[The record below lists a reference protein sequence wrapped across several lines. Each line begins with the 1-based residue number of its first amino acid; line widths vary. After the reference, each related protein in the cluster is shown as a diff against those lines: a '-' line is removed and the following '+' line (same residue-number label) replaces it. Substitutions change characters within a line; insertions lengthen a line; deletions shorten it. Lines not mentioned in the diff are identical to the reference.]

1 VWRYFKSA
9 FLVGVDLPGL
19 GRVPLN
25 ALAACGFAV
34 LGFGEHAI
42 WLLGLGVE
50 TAIVSSLAFNK
61 RFQNWVDATSFKR
74 SDDQIAEESAA
85 LVKVLPAESRTR
97 LTRLQA
103 KCEQTLQ
110 MYRNLQSDEFEFTI
124 ETNREALK
132 KLQRTYLKLLV
143 AKQHLIELD
152 SPDAEQALK
161 TQIVNLE
168 DDLKSSDDSPNV
180 RDSKKATL
188 NILKKRLNNLH
199 RKAETLEE
207 IDSDLMRI
215 EAQVDL
221 VRENAGMQSKPQTI
235 SADIE
240 LASNL
245 VSGGLL
251 DDEPLPQ
258 LQPNEAQPNGKSVR
272 PQRQITKQ

>member
-1 VWRYFKSA
+1 MWRYVKSA
-9 FLVGVDLPGL
+9 FFVGVDVPGL

-25 ALAACGFAV
+25 ALAAGGFGV

-42 WLLGLGVE
+42 WLLGL
-50 TAIVSSLAFNK
+50 AIEATLLSSLAFNK

-85 LVKVLPAESRTR
+85 LMKVLPADSKAR
-97 LTRLQA
+97 LTKLQA

-143 AKQHLIELD
+143 AKQHLAELD

-161 TQIVNLE
+161 TQIVNFE
-168 DDLKSSDDSPNV
+168 TDLRKGNDSPGV
-180 RDSKKATL
+180 HDSKAATL

-207 IDSDLMRI
+207 IDSDLTRI

-240 LASNL
+240 LASDL
-245 VSGGLL
+245 VSGGLMN
-251 DDEPLPQ
+251 DEAPIDVR
-258 LQPNEAQPNGKSVR
+258 PNGSSTQTQ
-272 PQRQITKQ
+272 PQKATEQ

>member
-1 VWRYFKSA
+1 M
-9 FLVGVDLPGL
+9 
-19 GRVPLN
+19 GRIPLN
-25 ALAACGFAV
+25 ALAACGIGIM
-34 LGFGEHAI
+34 GFGEHAL
-42 WLLGLGVE
+42 WLLGLGLEV
-50 TAIVSSLAFNK
+50 TVVSSLAFNK
-61 RFQNWVDATSFKR
+61 RFQNWVDASTYQR
-74 SDDQIAEESAA
+74 SDDQVAQENAA
-85 LVKVLPAESRTR
+85 LARVLPPEAKTR
-97 LTRLQA
+97 LTKLQA

-161 TQIVNLE
+161 AQIVNLE
-168 DDLKSSDDSPNV
+168 TDLRRPDDSPNV
-180 RDSKKATL
+180 HDSKAATL
-188 NILKKRLNNLH
+188 NILKRRLSNFH

-207 IDSDLMRI
+207 IDSDLTRI
-215 EAQVDL
+215 ECQVDL

-240 LASNL
+240 LASDL

-251 DDEPLPQ
+251 HDDEPISTTVR
-258 LQPNEAQPNGKSVR
+258 PNGKSTQPGRKVTE
-272 PQRQITKQ
+272 Q

>member
-1 VWRYFKSA
+1 MWRYLKSA
-9 FLVGVDLPGL
+9 FLVGVDVPGM
-19 GRVPLN
+19 GRIPLN
-25 ALAACGFAV
+25 ALAACGIGIM
-34 LGFGEHAI
+34 GFGEHAL
-42 WLLGLGVE
+42 WLLGLGLE
-50 TAIVSSLAFNK
+50 ATIVSSLAFNK
-61 RFQNWVDATSFKR
+61 RFQNWVDANSFKR
-74 SDDQIAEESAA
+74 SDDQVAQENAA
-85 LVKVLPAESRTR
+85 LARVLPADAKAR
-97 LTRLQA
+97 LTKLQA

-143 AKQHLIELD
+143 AKQHLMELD

-161 TQIVNLE
+161 AQIVNLE
-168 DDLKSSDDSPNV
+168 TDLKKIDDSPNV
-180 RDSKKATL
+180 HESKTATL
-188 NILKKRLNNLH
+188 NILKKRFSNLH

-240 LASNL
+240 LASDL

-251 DDEPLPQ
+251 HDDEPITSSVR
-258 LQPNEAQPNGKSVR
+258 PNGKSAQ
-272 PQRQITKQ
+272 PRQKVSEQ

>member
-1 VWRYFKSA
+1 MWRYVKSA
-9 FLVGVDLPGL
+9 FLVGVDVPGL
-19 GRVPLN
+19 GRIPLN
-25 ALAACGFAV
+25 ALAACGFGV
-34 LGFGEHAI
+34 LGFGEHAL
-42 WLLGLGVE
+42 WLLGLGIE
-50 TAIVSSLAFNK
+50 TALVSSLAFNK

-74 SDDQIAEESAA
+74 SDDQVAAESAA
-85 LVKVLPAESRTR
+85 LLKVLPADSKAR
-97 LTRLQA
+97 LTKLQA

-143 AKQHLIELD
+143 ARQHLTELD

-161 TQIVNLE
+161 AQIVHLE
-168 DDLKSSDDSPNV
+168 TDLKNSDDSPSV
-180 RDSKKATL
+180 RDSKTATL
-188 NILKKRLNNLH
+188 NILKKRLNNLD

-240 LASNL
+240 LASDL

-251 DDEPLPQ
+251 SDDLAEVR
-258 LQPNEAQPNGKSVR
+258 PNGSSARRRRVTE
-272 PQRQITKQ
+272 Q

>member
-1 VWRYFKSA
+1 MWRYLKSA
-9 FLVGVDLPGL
+9 FLVGVDIPGL
-19 GRVPLN
+19 GQLPLN

-34 LGFGEHAI
+34 LGFGEHAL

-50 TAIVSSLAFNK
+50 TAVVSSLAFNK

-74 SDDQIAEESAA
+74 SDAQIAEESAA
-85 LVKVLPAESRTR
+85 LVKVLPPESRTR
-97 LTRLQA
+97 LTKLQA

-110 MYRNLQSDEFEFTI
+110 MYRNLQSDEFEFTV

-161 TQIVNLE
+161 TQIVTLE
-168 DDLKSSDDSPNV
+168 DDLKAGGDSPSV
-180 RDSKKATL
+180 RDSKQATL
-188 NILKKRLNNLH
+188 NILKRRLSNFH

-240 LASNL
+240 LASDL

-251 DDEPLPQ
+251 NDEALPDVE
-258 LQPNEAQPNGKSVR
+258 PNRTPVR
-272 PQRQITKQ
+272 PNRQITQ

>member
-1 VWRYFKSA
+1 MWRYVKSA
-9 FLVGVDLPGL
+9 FLVGIDVPGL
-19 GRVPLN
+19 GRIPLN
-25 ALAACGFAV
+25 ALAACGIGV

-42 WLLGLGVE
+42 WLLGLGIE
-50 TAIVSSLAFNK
+50 TAVISSLAFNK

-74 SDDQIAEESAA
+74 SDDQVAAESAA
-85 LVKVLPAESRTR
+85 LLKVLPADSKAR
-97 LTRLQA
+97 LTKLQA

-143 AKQHLIELD
+143 ARQHLVELD
-152 SPDAEQALK
+152 SPDAEQGLK
-161 TQIVNLE
+161 AQIVNLE
-168 DDLKSSDDSPNV
+168 ADLKDSDDSPGV
-180 RDSKKATL
+180 HDSKTATL
-188 NILKKRLNNLH
+188 NILKKRLNNLA

-207 IDSDLMRI
+207 IDSDLTRI

-240 LASNL
+240 LASDL

-251 DDEPLPQ
+251 GDDLAEVR
-258 LQPNEAQPNGKSVR
+258 PNGSSAHSRRRVTE
-272 PQRQITKQ
+272 Q

>member
-1 VWRYFKSA
+1 MWRYIKSA
-9 FLVGVDLPGL
+9 FFVPVALPGL
-19 GRVPLN
+19 GQIPLN
-25 ALAACGFAV
+25 ALAACGFGV

-42 WLLGLGVE
+42 WLLGLGIE
-50 TAIVSSLAFNK
+50 TAIISSLAFNK
-61 RFQNWVDATSFKR
+61 RFQNWVDASSFRR
-74 SDDQIAEESAA
+74 SDEQIAEESAA
-85 LVKVLPAESRTR
+85 LVKILPPDAKTR
-97 LTRLQA
+97 LTKLQA

-143 AKQHLIELD
+143 AKQHLVQLD
-152 SPDAEQALK
+152 SPDAELALK

-168 DDLKSSDDSPNV
+168 SDLQKENDSPSV
-180 RDSKKATL
+180 HDSKSATL
-188 NILKKRLNNLH
+188 NILKKRLSNLH

-240 LASNL
+240 LASDL

-251 DDEPLPQ
+251 SDETPIDVK
-258 LQPNEAQPNGKSVR
+258 PNGSPAQP
-272 PQRQITKQ
+272 RQKVTEQ

>member
-1 VWRYFKSA
+1 MWRYLKSA
-9 FLVGVDLPGL
+9 FFVGVDVPGL
-19 GRVPLN
+19 GRLPLN
-25 ALAACGFAV
+25 ALAVGGIGL

-50 TAIVSSLAFNK
+50 AALVSSLAFNK

-85 LVKVLPAESRTR
+85 LVKVLPADAKAR

-143 AKQHLIELD
+143 AKQHLMELD

-161 TQIVNLE
+161 SQIANLE
-168 DDLKSSDDSPNV
+168 VDLQKGNDSPSV
-180 RDSKKATL
+180 HDSKTATL
-188 NILKKRLNNLH
+188 NILKKRLSNLH

-207 IDSDLMRI
+207 IDSDLTRI

-240 LASNL
+240 LASDL

-251 DDEPLPQ
+251 NDDAPIDV
-258 LQPNEAQPNGKSVR
+258 QPNGSPPRV
-272 PQRQITKQ
+272 QRQKAIER

>member
-1 VWRYFKSA
+1 VWRYIKSA
-9 FLVGVDLPGL
+9 FLVGVDVPGL
-19 GRVPLN
+19 GRIPLN
-25 ALAACGFAV
+25 ALAACGFGV

-85 LVKVLPAESRTR
+85 LMKVLPPESKTR

-152 SPDAEQALK
+152 SPDVEQALK
-161 TQIVNLE
+161 TQIVTLE
-168 DDLKSSDDSPNV
+168 DDLKGSDDSPNV
-180 RDSKKATL
+180 RESKMATL
-188 NILKKRLNNLH
+188 NILKKRLNNLY

-251 DDEPLPQ
+251 NDEPL
-258 LQPNEAQPNGKSVR
+258 ADIQPNGKPVR
-272 PQRQITKQ
+272 PHRQITKQ

>member
-1 VWRYFKSA
+1 MWRYLKSA
-9 FLVGVDLPGL
+9 FFVGVDVPGL
-19 GRVPLN
+19 GRLPLN
-25 ALAACGFAV
+25 ALAVGGIGL

-50 TAIVSSLAFNK
+50 AALVSSLAFNK

-85 LVKVLPAESRTR
+85 LVKVLPADAKAR

-143 AKQHLIELD
+143 AKQHLMELD

-161 TQIVNLE
+161 SQIANLE
-168 DDLKSSDDSPNV
+168 VDLQKGNDSPSV
-180 RDSKKATL
+180 HDSKTATL
-188 NILKKRLNNLH
+188 NILKKKFSNLH
-199 RKAETLEE
+199 RKAET
-207 IDSDLMRI
+207 
-215 EAQVDL
+215 
-221 VRENAGMQSKPQTI
+221 
-235 SADIE
+235 
-240 LASNL
+240 
-245 VSGGLL
+245 
-251 DDEPLPQ
+251 
-258 LQPNEAQPNGKSVR
+258 
-272 PQRQITKQ
+272 

>member
-1 VWRYFKSA
+1 MWRYVKSA
-9 FLVGVDLPGL
+9 FLVGVDVPGL
-19 GRVPLN
+19 GRIPLN
-25 ALAACGFAV
+25 ALAACGFGL

-50 TAIVSSLAFNK
+50 TTIVSSLAFNK

-74 SDDQIAEESAA
+74 SDEQIAEETAA
-85 LVKVLPAESRTR
+85 LARVLPADSKTR

-103 KCEQTLQ
+103 KCEQTIQ

-143 AKQHLIELD
+143 AKQHLMELD
-152 SPDAEQALK
+152 SPDAELALK
-161 TQIVNLE
+161 TQILNLE
-168 DDLKSSDDSPNV
+168 TDLKKGNETPSV
-180 RDSKKATL
+180 HESKTATL
-188 NILKKRLNNLH
+188 NILKKRLDNLH

-240 LASNL
+240 LASDL

-251 DDEPLPQ
+251 SDDTSIGVR
-258 LQPNEAQPNGKSVR
+258 PNGS
-272 PQRQITKQ
+272 PAQRDRQRVPEP

>member
-1 VWRYFKSA
+1 MWRYVKSA
-9 FLVGVDLPGL
+9 FLVGVDVPGL
-19 GRVPLN
+19 GRIPLN
-25 ALAACGFAV
+25 ALAACGFGV

-42 WLLGLGVE
+42 WLLGLGIE
-50 TAIVSSLAFNK
+50 TAVVSSLAFNK

-74 SDDQIAEESAA
+74 SDDQVAAESAA
-85 LVKVLPAESRTR
+85 LLKILPADSKTR
-97 LTRLQA
+97 LTKLQA

-143 AKQHLIELD
+143 ARQHLTELD

-161 TQIVNLE
+161 AQIVHLE
-168 DDLKSSDDSPNV
+168 ADLKDSDDSPSV
-180 RDSKKATL
+180 RDSKTATL
-188 NILKKRLNNLH
+188 NILKKRLNNLD

-207 IDSDLMRI
+207 IDSDLTRI

-240 LASNL
+240 LASDL

-251 DDEPLPQ
+251 SDDLAEVR
-258 LQPNEAQPNGKSVR
+258 PNGSAAQSRRRVTE
-272 PQRQITKQ
+272 Q

>member
-1 VWRYFKSA
+1 VWRYLKSA
-9 FLVGVDLPGL
+9 FLVGVNVPGL
-19 GRVPLN
+19 GQVPLN
-25 ALAACGFAV
+25 ALAACAFGL

-42 WLLGLGVE
+42 WLAGIGVE
-50 TAIVSSLAFNK
+50 TAVLSSLAFNK

-74 SDDQIAEESAA
+74 SDDQIAQESAA
-85 LVKVLPAESRTR
+85 LMKVLPPESRTR
-97 LTRLQA
+97 LTKLQA

-124 ETNREALK
+124 DTNREALK

-152 SPDAEQALK
+152 SPDAEQGLK
-161 TQIVNLE
+161 TQIAILE
-168 DDLKSSDDSPNV
+168 NDLKTGADSPNV
-180 RDSKKATL
+180 RESKAATL
-188 NILKKRLNNLH
+188 NILKKRMSNLQ

-207 IDSDLMRI
+207 INSDLIRI

-240 LASNL
+240 LASDL
-245 VSGGLL
+245 VTGGILN
-251 DDEPLPQ
+251 DDILTDVK
-258 LQPNEAQPNGKSVR
+258 PNGGSVR
-272 PQRQITKQ
+272 TDHRSPNRESSTQ

>member
-1 VWRYFKSA
+1 MWRYLKSA
-9 FLVGVDLPGL
+9 FFVGVDVPGL
-19 GRVPLN
+19 GRLPLN
-25 ALAACGFAV
+25 ALAVGGIGL

-50 TAIVSSLAFNK
+50 AALVSSLAFNK

-85 LVKVLPAESRTR
+85 LVKVLPADAKAR
-97 LTRLQA
+97 LTKLQA

-143 AKQHLIELD
+143 AKQHLMELD

-161 TQIVNLE
+161 SQIANLE
-168 DDLKSSDDSPNV
+168 VDLQKGNDSPSV
-180 RDSKKATL
+180 HDSKTATL
-188 NILKKRLNNLH
+188 NILKKRFSNLH

-207 IDSDLMRI
+207 IDSDLTRI

-240 LASNL
+240 LASDL

-251 DDEPLPQ
+251 NDDAPIDV
-258 LQPNEAQPNGKSVR
+258 QPNGSPPRV
-272 PQRQITKQ
+272 QRQKAIER

>member
-1 VWRYFKSA
+1 MWRYVKSA
-9 FLVGVDLPGL
+9 FLVGVDVPGL
-19 GRVPLN
+19 GRIPLN
-25 ALAACGFAV
+25 ALAACGFGV

-42 WLLGLGVE
+42 WLLGLGIE
-50 TAIVSSLAFNK
+50 TAVVSSLAFNK

-74 SDDQIAEESAA
+74 SDDQIAAESAA
-85 LVKVLPAESRTR
+85 LLKVLPADSKIR
-97 LTRLQA
+97 LTKLQA

-124 ETNREALK
+124 DTNREALK

-143 AKQHLIELD
+143 ARQHLTELD

-161 TQIVNLE
+161 AQIVHLE
-168 DDLKSSDDSPNV
+168 TDLKSSDDSPSV
-180 RDSKKATL
+180 RDSKTATL
-188 NILKKRLNNLH
+188 NILKKRLSNLD

-240 LASNL
+240 LASDL

-251 DDEPLPQ
+251 SDDLAEVR
-258 LQPNEAQPNGKSVR
+258 PNGSSG
-272 PQRQITKQ
+272 QRRRVTEQ

>member
-1 VWRYFKSA
+1 MWRYIKSA
-9 FLVGVDLPGL
+9 FFVPVALPGL
-19 GRVPLN
+19 GQIPLN
-25 ALAACGFAV
+25 ALAACGFGV

-42 WLLGLGVE
+42 WLLGLGIE
-50 TAIVSSLAFNK
+50 TAIISSLAFNK
-61 RFQNWVDATSFKR
+61 RFQNWVDASSFRR
-74 SDDQIAEESAA
+74 SDEQIAEESAA
-85 LVKVLPAESRTR
+85 LVKILPPDAKTR
-97 LTRLQA
+97 LTKLQA

-143 AKQHLIELD
+143 AKQHLVQLD
-152 SPDAEQALK
+152 SPDAELALK

-168 DDLKSSDDSPNV
+168 SDLQKGNDSPSV
-180 RDSKKATL
+180 HDSKSATL
-188 NILKKRLNNLH
+188 NILKRRLSNLH

-240 LASNL
+240 LASDL

-251 DDEPLPQ
+251 SDETPIDVK
-258 LQPNEAQPNGKSVR
+258 PNGSPAQP
-272 PQRQITKQ
+272 RQKVTEQ

>member
-1 VWRYFKSA
+1 MWRYVKSA
-9 FLVGVDLPGL
+9 FLVGVDVPGL
-19 GRVPLN
+19 GRIPLN
-25 ALAACGFAV
+25 ALAACGFGL

-50 TAIVSSLAFNK
+50 TTIVSSLAFNK

-74 SDDQIAEESAA
+74 SDDQIAEETAA
-85 LVKVLPAESRTR
+85 LARVLPADSKVR
-97 LTRLQA
+97 LTKLQA
-103 KCEQTLQ
+103 KCEQTIQ

-143 AKQHLIELD
+143 AKQHLVELD
-152 SPDAEQALK
+152 SPDAELALK

-168 DDLKSSDDSPNV
+168 SDLQKGNEIPSV
-180 RDSKKATL
+180 HDSKTATL

-199 RKAETLEE
+199 RKSETLEE
-207 IDSDLMRI
+207 IDSDLTRI

-240 LASNL
+240 LASDL

-251 DDEPLPQ
+251 NDD
-258 LQPNEAQPNGKSVR
+258 ASIGTRPNGS
-272 PQRQITKQ
+272 PAQRERQKVPEQ

>member
-1 VWRYFKSA
+1 MWRYVKSA
-9 FLVGVDLPGL
+9 FLVGVDVPGL

-25 ALAACGFAV
+25 ALAACGIGIM
-34 LGFGEHAI
+34 GFGEHAI
-42 WLLGLGVE
+42 WLLGLGLEAAV
-50 TAIVSSLAFNK
+50 VSSLAFNK
-61 RFQNWVDATSFKR
+61 RFQNWVDASSFKQ
-74 SDDQIAEESAA
+74 SDDQVAQENAA
-85 LVKVLPAESRTR
+85 MARVLPTDAKAR
-97 LTRLQA
+97 LNKLQA
-103 KCEQTLQ
+103 KCEQTIQ

-143 AKQHLIELD
+143 AKQHLAELD

-168 DDLKSSDDSPNV
+168 TDLRRTNDSPSV
-180 RDSKKATL
+180 HESKTATL
-188 NILKKRLNNLH
+188 NILKKRLGNLQ

-240 LASNL
+240 LASDL

-251 DDEPLPQ
+251 SDDDSSLHVR
-258 LQPNEAQPNGKSVR
+258 PNGSS
-272 PQRQITKQ
+272 QSRQKITEQ